1 MGPDNGSEIWVKL
14 EGNNPAGSV
23 KDRAALS
30 MIVQA
35 EKRGEIKPGDVLIEA
50 TSGNTGIALAMI
62 AALKGYRMKLLMPD
76 NMSQERRAAMRAYGA
91 ELILVTKE
99 QGMEGARDLALEM
112 AERGEG
118 KLLDQFNNPDNPY
131 AHYTTTGPEIWQQT
145 DGRITHFVSSM
156 GTTGTITGV
165 SRFLREQAKTVT
177 VVGLQPE
184 EGSSI
189 PGIRRWPAE
198 YMPGIFNAQLVDQ
211 VLDLHQREAENTMRE
226 LAVREG
232 IFCGVS
238 SGGAVAGAIRV
249 AQANPGAVVVAII
262 CDRGD
267 RYLSTGVFGE
277 ERGGDLSVMEMIL
290 FRDNTR
296 AQQTDI
302 VAVQSQV
309 VYGSVGNSIAVPN
322 IRTHRLN
329 VTAVPTVLFS
339 NTPHYDTFYGGVIPD
354 EWFSGYLKALEERE
368 ILRELKAVTTGY
380 MGSASQIVLLAQWLK
395 AVKAQHPD
403 LLVLVDPVIGD
414 IDSGMYVKP
423 EIPEAYREHLL
434 PLAQGITPNVYEL
447 EVLSGKPCRTPES
460 AIAAAQGLLSDSLKW
475 VAITSAPVAD
485 DPQNIHVV
493 LVSREGVTVSA
504 HPRVETDLK
513 GTGDLFCSELV
524 SGIVEG
530 KTVADAIRMAG
541 DRVTDVMLYTQSKG
555 YDELILP
562 A

>member
-1 MGPDNGSEIWVKL
+1 
-14 EGNNPAGSV
+14 
-23 KDRAALS
+23 
-30 MIVQA
+30 
-35 EKRGEIKPGDVLIEA
+35 
-50 TSGNTGIALAMI
+50 
-62 AALKGYRMKLLMPD
+62 
-76 NMSQERRAAMRAYGA
+76 
-91 ELILVTKE
+91 
-99 QGMEGARDLALEM
+99 
-112 AERGEG
+112 
-118 KLLDQFNNPDNPY
+118 
-131 AHYTTTGPEIWQQT
+131 
-145 DGRITHFVSSM
+145 
-156 GTTGTITGV
+156 
-165 SRFLREQAKTVT
+165 
-177 VVGLQPE
+177 
-184 EGSSI
+184 
-189 PGIRRWPAE
+189 
-198 YMPGIFNAQLVDQ
+198 
-211 VLDLHQREAENTMRE
+211 
-226 LAVREG
+226 
-232 IFCGVS
+232 
-238 SGGAVAGAIRV
+238 
-249 AQANPGAVVVAII
+249 
-262 CDRGD
+262 
-267 RYLSTGVFGE
+267 
-277 ERGGDLSVMEMIL
+277 MEMIL

-322 IRTHRLN
+322 IRTHRLH

-380 MGSASQIVLLAQWLK
+380 MGSASQIALLAQWLK

-423 EIPEAYREHLL
+423 DIPEAYREHLL

-447 EVLSGKPCRTPES
+447 EVLSGKQCRTPES
-460 AIAAAQGLLSDSLKW
+460 AIAAAQGLLSDTLKW
-475 VAITSAPVAD
+475 VAITSAPVAG

-493 LVSREGVTVSA
+493 LVTREGVTVSA

-562 A
+562 V

>member
-1 MGPDNGSEIWVKL
+1 
-14 EGNNPAGSV
+14 
-23 KDRAALS
+23 
-30 MIVQA
+30 
-35 EKRGEIKPGDVLIEA
+35 
-50 TSGNTGIALAMI
+50 
-62 AALKGYRMKLLMPD
+62 
-76 NMSQERRAAMRAYGA
+76 
-91 ELILVTKE
+91 
-99 QGMEGARDLALEM
+99 
-112 AERGEG
+112 
-118 KLLDQFNNPDNPY
+118 
-131 AHYTTTGPEIWQQT
+131 
-145 DGRITHFVSSM
+145 
-156 GTTGTITGV
+156 
-165 SRFLREQAKTVT
+165 
-177 VVGLQPE
+177 
-184 EGSSI
+184 
-189 PGIRRWPAE
+189 
-198 YMPGIFNAQLVDQ
+198 
-211 VLDLHQREAENTMRE
+211 
-226 LAVREG
+226 
-232 IFCGVS
+232 
-238 SGGAVAGAIRV
+238 
-249 AQANPGAVVVAII
+249 
-262 CDRGD
+262 
-267 RYLSTGVFGE
+267 
-277 ERGGDLSVMEMIL
+277 MEMIL

-322 IRTHRLN
+322 IRTHSLN

-380 MGSASQIVLLAQWLK
+380 MGSASQIALLAQWLK
-395 AVKAQHPD
+395 AVKAHHPD

-423 EIPEAYREHLL
+423 DIPQAYREYLL

-460 AIAAAQGLLSDSLKW
+460 AVAAAQGLLSDSLKW

-485 DPQNIHVV
+485 DPHNIHVV
-493 LVSREGVTVSA
+493 LVTKEGVTVSA

>member
-1 MGPDNGSEIWVKL
+1 
-14 EGNNPAGSV
+14 
-23 KDRAALS
+23 
-30 MIVQA
+30 
-35 EKRGEIKPGDVLIEA
+35 
-50 TSGNTGIALAMI
+50 
-62 AALKGYRMKLLMPD
+62 
-76 NMSQERRAAMRAYGA
+76 
-91 ELILVTKE
+91 
-99 QGMEGARDLALEM
+99 
-112 AERGEG
+112 
-118 KLLDQFNNPDNPY
+118 
-131 AHYTTTGPEIWQQT
+131 
-145 DGRITHFVSSM
+145 
-156 GTTGTITGV
+156 
-165 SRFLREQAKTVT
+165 
-177 VVGLQPE
+177 
-184 EGSSI
+184 
-189 PGIRRWPAE
+189 
-198 YMPGIFNAQLVDQ
+198 
-211 VLDLHQREAENTMRE
+211 
-226 LAVREG
+226 
-232 IFCGVS
+232 
-238 SGGAVAGAIRV
+238 
-249 AQANPGAVVVAII
+249 
-262 CDRGD
+262 
-267 RYLSTGVFGE
+267 
-277 ERGGDLSVMEMIL
+277 MEMIL

-322 IRTHRLN
+322 IRTHRLH

-380 MGSASQIVLLAQWLK
+380 MGSASQIALLAQWLK

-423 EIPEAYREHLL
+423 DIPEAYREHLL

-447 EVLSGKPCRTPES
+447 EVLSGKQCRTPES
-460 AIAAAQGLLSDSLKW
+460 AIAAAQGLLSDTLKW
-475 VAITSAPVAD
+475 VAITSAPVAG

-493 LVSREGVTVSA
+493 LVTREGVTVSA
-504 HPRVETDLK
+504 HSRVETDLK

-562 A
+562 V

>member
-1 MGPDNGSEIWVKL
+1 MGPNNGSEIWVKL

-165 SRFLREQAKTVT
+165 SRFLREQEKAVT
-177 VVGLQPE
+177 IVGLQPE

-198 YMPGIFNAQLVDQ
+198 YMPGIFNAQLVDR
-211 VLDLHQREAENTMRE
+211 VLDIHQREAENTMRE

-249 AQANPGAVVVAII
+249 ANENPGAVVVAII

-267 RYLSTGVFGE
+267 RYLSTG
-277 ERGGDLSVMEMIL
+277 
-290 FRDNTR
+290 
-296 AQQTDI
+296 QTDI

-395 AVKAQHPD
+395 AVKVQHPD

-423 EIPEAYREHLL
+423 EIPQAYREHLL

-460 AIAAAQGLLSDSLKW
+460 AIDAAQGLLSDSLKW

-485 DPQNIHVV
+485 DPENIHVV
-493 LVSREGVTVSA
+493 LVTNEGVTVSA

>member
-1 MGPDNGSEIWVKL
+1 
-14 EGNNPAGSV
+14 
-23 KDRAALS
+23 
-30 MIVQA
+30 
-35 EKRGEIKPGDVLIEA
+35 
-50 TSGNTGIALAMI
+50 
-62 AALKGYRMKLLMPD
+62 
-76 NMSQERRAAMRAYGA
+76 
-91 ELILVTKE
+91 
-99 QGMEGARDLALEM
+99 
-112 AERGEG
+112 
-118 KLLDQFNNPDNPY
+118 
-131 AHYTTTGPEIWQQT
+131 
-145 DGRITHFVSSM
+145 
-156 GTTGTITGV
+156 
-165 SRFLREQAKTVT
+165 
-177 VVGLQPE
+177 
-184 EGSSI
+184 
-189 PGIRRWPAE
+189 
-198 YMPGIFNAQLVDQ
+198 
-211 VLDLHQREAENTMRE
+211 
-226 LAVREG
+226 
-232 IFCGVS
+232 
-238 SGGAVAGAIRV
+238 
-249 AQANPGAVVVAII
+249 
-262 CDRGD
+262 
-267 RYLSTGVFGE
+267 
-277 ERGGDLSVMEMIL
+277 MEMIL

-322 IRTHRLN
+322 IRTHRLT

-380 MGSASQIVLLAQWLK
+380 MGSASQIKCLAQWLT
-395 AVKAQHPD
+395 AIKAQHPD

-423 EIPEAYREHLL
+423 DIPEAYREYLL
-434 PLAQGITPNVYEL
+434 PLAQGITPNVFEL

-460 AIAAAQGLLSDSLKW
+460 AIAAAQGLLSDTLKW
-475 VAITSAPVAD
+475 VTITSAPVAD
-485 DPQNIHVV
+485 DPENIHVV
-493 LVSREGVTVSA
+493 LVTRDGVTVSA

-541 DRVTDVMLYTQSKG
+541 DRVTDVMIYTQSKG

>member
-1 MGPDNGSEIWVKL
+1 
-14 EGNNPAGSV
+14 
-23 KDRAALS
+23 
-30 MIVQA
+30 
-35 EKRGEIKPGDVLIEA
+35 
-50 TSGNTGIALAMI
+50 
-62 AALKGYRMKLLMPD
+62 
-76 NMSQERRAAMRAYGA
+76 
-91 ELILVTKE
+91 
-99 QGMEGARDLALEM
+99 
-112 AERGEG
+112 
-118 KLLDQFNNPDNPY
+118 
-131 AHYTTTGPEIWQQT
+131 
-145 DGRITHFVSSM
+145 
-156 GTTGTITGV
+156 
-165 SRFLREQAKTVT
+165 
-177 VVGLQPE
+177 
-184 EGSSI
+184 
-189 PGIRRWPAE
+189 
-198 YMPGIFNAQLVDQ
+198 
-211 VLDLHQREAENTMRE
+211 
-226 LAVREG
+226 
-232 IFCGVS
+232 
-238 SGGAVAGAIRV
+238 
-249 AQANPGAVVVAII
+249 
-262 CDRGD
+262 
-267 RYLSTGVFGE
+267 
-277 ERGGDLSVMEMIL
+277 MEMIL

-322 IRTHRLN
+322 IRTHRLT

-380 MGSASQIVLLAQWLK
+380 MGSASQIALLAQWLK
-395 AVKAQHPD
+395 AVKAHHPD

-414 IDSGMYVKP
+414 IDSGMYVKA
-423 EIPEAYREHLL
+423 EIPDAYRTHLL

-460 AIAAAQGLLSDSLKW
+460 AVAAAQGLLSDSLKW

-485 DPQNIHVV
+485 DPHNIHVV
-493 LVSREGVTVSA
+493 LVTNEGVTVSA

-530 KTVADAIRMAG
+530 KTDADAIRMAG